1 MNDIKLKIDK
11 EEFVIKPELTLGE
24 YMVLQKTPKDKLTT
38 PKLMEIITG
47 IPEKTI
53 KKMDNKT
60 SKYVVNKILT
70 AKMGTPDSKVYAT
83 FDFKGTLYGLETDLT
98 KINFGGWLDLE
109 IFISLGY
116 KENLNK
122 IVALFYRPIEA
133 QLGKTYVLKP
143 YDTEDAIKRSEE
155 FLDLPFKYVVGA
167 NVFFLKFTET
177 YINDTILSL
186 KRKNKKIQRRKKAV
200 SYMKKILP
208 NWLVGKLPQ
217 DFIKPN

>member
-1 MNDIKLKIDK
+1 MKDIKLKIDN
-11 EEFVIKPELTLGE
+11 EEFIIKPELTLGE
-24 YMVLQKTPKDKLTT
+24 YMVLQKTPKEKLTT

-47 IPEKTI
+47 IPENTI

-70 AKMGTPDSKVYAT
+70 TKMDTQDKNVYST
-83 FDFKGTLYGLETDLT
+83 FEFNGTLYGLETDLT
-98 KINFGGWLDLE
+98 KINFGGWIDLE
-109 IFISLGY
+109 TFISLGY

-143 YDTEDAIKRSEE
+143 YDTTEAIRRSEE

-167 NVFFLKFTET
+167 NVFFLKFTEI
-177 YINDTILSL
+177 YIRDTIHSL
-186 KRKNKKIQRRKKAV
+186 KQKNKKTKNRIKAV